1 MISRIHGA
9 HSTLAANPRRKKHK
23 AKRNPHHRRRRN
35 PEGVAASASRS
46 SHKPKRSK
54 SRKLFSF
61 RAVTAKNKKT
71 GKKYR
76 TYRLSKNPTPMEA
89 MSLTGGSSVQRR
101 RSSTASKK
109 RKGAKYGVFR
119 SKSGFS
125 VRKVKNPSLMIAG
138 VPVIEMAIGSVAAIG
153 IGAVAQIMVAKYAKD
168 MVPAAISDITG
179 ELATAAVAAFAH
191 AKLLKNP
198 MHKTIA
204 QYAFIGAVFGIIEK
218 KAYKPLYNAIASPL
232 GATPL
237 AGSHHHVH
245 GVYFDPYTAQ
255 GAVGGAYLPAM
266 SGSSDALGG
275 MYASVDGLGL
285 FQSPSIYG

>member
-23 AKRNPHHRRRRN
+23 AKRNPHHRRRRRN
-35 PEGVAASASRS
+35 PEGVAAAAGSS
-46 SHKPKRSK
+46 SHKKHRK
-54 SRKLFSF
+54 KARKLFAFSSVV
-61 RAVTAKNKKT
+61 RKSKKT

-76 TYRLSKNPTPMEA
+76 SYRLSRNPSVTDDF
-89 MSLTGGSSVQRR
+89 GNVVNVSSG
-101 RSSTASKK
+101 KK
-109 RKGAKYGVFR
+109 RKSYKRRATKYGVFSR
-119 SKSGFS
+119 GRGKFS
-125 VRKVKNPSLMIAG
+125 VRRLKKNPGLMIAG

-153 IGAVAQIMVAKYAKD
+153 IGALAQIAVAKYAKD
-168 MVPAAISDITG
+168 MVPAAIADITG
-179 ELATAAVAAFAH
+179 ELATAAVAALAYE
-191 AKLLKNP
+191 KLLKNP
-198 MHKTIA
+198 MHKEIA
-204 QYAFIGAVFGIIEK
+204 KYAFIGAVFGIIEK

-232 GATPL
+232 GVTPI